1 MFRIWTWTTLA
12 RSAHR
17 PAQVSRRTSESGA
30 RQRWS
35 THCRC
40 RNGYLRKTGGSFA
53 AWTRR
58 SYPISGLI
66 LRLARLL
73 ACRGS
78 FVPGRG
84 GGERQLQHPIEHVAL
99 LRSEHVFEARR
110 VQDLLALIGRH
121 LAKITDGAFDHGA
134 TAGREAVHLLVQL
147 RSFPSL
153 LRVQVLPSLHS
164 RDDAFLLL
172 RGQVVEALQPLA

>member
-17 PAQVSRRTSESGA
+17 LAQVSRRTSESGA

-40 RNGYLRKTGGSFA
+40 RNGYLRKTGGSF
-53 AWTRR
+53 RR
-58 SYPISGLI
+58 LNTEEKPVSDFRVGT
-66 LRLARLL
+66 RLARLL
-73 ACRGS
+73 ARRGS
-78 FVPGRG
+78 FVPRRG

-121 LAKITDGAFDHGA
+121 LAKIADGAFDHGA
-134 TAGREAVHLLVQL
+134 TAGWEAVHLLVQL

-153 LRVQVLPSLHS
+153 L
-164 RDDAFLLL
+164 
-172 RGQVVEALQPLA
+172 